1 MVESVKYLNK
11 QARYCGVFSAPPPLC
26 LRCPLKRIHNME
38 EELNKQTLKF
48 ILDKLEELSKLI
60 QELIDSPKK

>member
-1 MVESVKYLNK
+1 MK
-11 QARYCGVFSAPPPLC
+11 
-26 LRCPLKRIHNME
+26 
-38 EELNKQTLKF
+38 EELNRQTLKF